1 MAFREL
7 PFKIVLMQEFLF
19 IHILHLR
26 RVCLGEVRAE
36 VAIFAT
42 YIANYAKYSKLDS
55 VFNPTANQKDEDI
68 NYSGMIF
75 LFPKTS
81 SLLDHNF
88 IVSYK

>member
-7 PFKIVLMQEFLF
+7 PFKIVLMQEFSFYSNFALA
-19 IHILHLR
+19 

-55 VFNPTANQKDEDI
+55 VFKLKMSNLISCIVMKDR
-68 NYSGMIF
+68 YQCTYWKFS
-75 LFPKTS
+75 
-81 SLLDHNF
+81 
-88 IVSYK
+88 V